1 MNKTAVVTGA
11 ASGFGYEFS
20 KLLAED
26 SYDLV
31 LVGNN
36 GAGLQKVKHELE
48 NRYGID
54 INVIEHDLSKP
65 GSATTIYSLIKQ
77 YNTDVLINNAGFG
90 FSGFFA
96 ATNWKYEEK
105 MIHLHIVTLTHLTK
119 LVLADMTARGSGRIM
134 NVSSVAA
141 FQAGPLMAVYYAT
154 KAYILLFSEAL
165 ANEVKGTGV
174 TVTVF
179 CPGQTATNFQKTVA
193 EYSNLKLSD
202 TGMFMA
208 NPQRIAK
215 IGYKAMLAGKSVS
228 VPGIINKLI
237 VQMNR
242 IMPRK
247 ATISLVRIMQE
258 KIRK

>member
-1 MNKTAVVTGA
+1 MKKIAVVTGA

-20 KLLAED
+20 KLLAWD
-26 SYDLV
+26 LYDLI
-31 LVGNN
+31 LIGKN
-36 GAGLQKVKHELE
+36 APELQKVKHELE
-48 NRYGID
+48 D
-54 INVIEHDLSKP
+54 IYTISVNVIEYDLSKP
-65 GSATTIYSLIKQ
+65 ASATAIYSLIRQ
-77 YNTDVLINNAGFG
+77 YNIDVLINNAGFG

-96 ATNWKYEEK
+96 ATNWKYEEE
-105 MIHLHIVTLTHLTK
+105 MIHLHVVTLTHLTK
-119 LVLADMTARGSGRIM
+119 LVLADMIARGSGRIM

-165 ANEVKGTGV
+165 ANEVKGSGV

-208 NPQRIAK
+208 DPVRIAK
-215 IGYKAMLAGKSVS
+215 IGYKAMLAGKPVS
-228 VPGIINKLI
+228 VPGFINKMI
-237 VQMNR
+237 VHMNR

-247 ATISLVRIMQE
+247 ATVALVRIMQE